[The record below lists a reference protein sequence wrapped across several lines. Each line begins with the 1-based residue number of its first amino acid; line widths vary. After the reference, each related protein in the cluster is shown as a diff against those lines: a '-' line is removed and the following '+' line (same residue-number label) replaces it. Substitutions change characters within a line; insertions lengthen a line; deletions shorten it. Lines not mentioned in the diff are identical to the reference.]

1 MHFTSNQYNLRKVF
15 LSWSQR
21 LWMRSTIKL
30 RMLMRGVNIRME
42 TMVVETMMVETMMVE
57 TMMVETMVAKAMVV
71 VRVEKLMKIWSPP
84 TKLSGLVR
92 FARSDLQQLIF

>member
-1 MHFTSNQYNLRKVF
+1 
-15 LSWSQR
+15 
-21 LWMRSTIKL
+21 MRSTIKL
-30 RMLMRGVNIRME
+30 RMLMRGVDIRMVIIVVVTMRLE
-42 TMVVETMMVETMMVE
+42 TMVVVTML
-57 TMMVETMVAKAMVV
+57 V

>member
-1 MHFTSNQYNLRKVF
+1 
-15 LSWSQR
+15 
-21 LWMRSTIKL
+21 MRSTIKL
-30 RMLMRGVNIRME
+30 RMLTRWMNIKMV
-42 TMVVETMMVETMMVE
+42 TMVVETMRLVT
-57 TMMVETMVAKAMVV
+57 MVV

>member
-1 MHFTSNQYNLRKVF
+1 
-15 LSWSQR
+15 
-21 LWMRSTIKL
+21 MRSTIKL
-30 RMLMRGVNIRME
+30 RMLMRWVDIRMEIMVVVTMMVETLLVETMLVE
-42 TMVVETMMVETMMVE
+42 TMVVET
-57 TMMVETMVAKAMVV
+57 MVV

>member
-1 MHFTSNQYNLRKVF
+1 
-15 LSWSQR
+15 
-21 LWMRSTIKL
+21 MRSTIKL
-30 RMLMRGVNIRME
+30 RMLTRWMSIKME
-42 TMVVETMMVETMMVE
+42 IMVVVTMMVETLLM
-57 TMMVETMVAKAMVV
+57 ETMVAETMLVVTMLV

>member
-1 MHFTSNQYNLRKVF
+1 
-15 LSWSQR
+15 
-21 LWMRSTIKL
+21 MRSTIKL
-30 RMLMRGVNIRME
+30 RMLMRWMKIKMV
-42 TMVVETMMVETMMVE
+42 TMVVETMLVV
-57 TMMVETMVAKAMVV
+57 TMVMATMVV

>member
-1 MHFTSNQYNLRKVF
+1 
-15 LSWSQR
+15 
-21 LWMRSTIKL
+21 MRSTIKL
-30 RMLMRGVNIRME
+30 RMLMRGVDIKMV
-42 TMVVETMMVETMMVE
+42 TMVVVTMMVET
-57 TMMVETMVAKAMVV
+57 MVV

>member
-1 MHFTSNQYNLRKVF
+1 
-15 LSWSQR
+15 
-21 LWMRSTIKL
+21 MRSTIKL
-30 RMLMRGVNIRME
+30 RMLMRWMNIKIVTMVVE
-42 TMVVETMMVETMMVE
+42 TMVVETMVAETMV
-57 TMMVETMVAKAMVV
+57 VETMVAETMVV

>member
-21 LWMRSTIKL
+21 LWMMSTIKL
-30 RMLMRGVNIRME
+30 RMLMRGVDIRME
-42 TMVVETMMVETMMVE
+42 TMVVVTVV
-57 TMMVETMVAKAMVV
+57 VETMVAKTMVV

>member
-1 MHFTSNQYNLRKVF
+1 
-15 LSWSQR
+15 
-21 LWMRSTIKL
+21 MRSTIKL
-30 RMLMRGVNIRME
+30 RMLMRWMKIKME
-42 TMVVETMMVETMMVE
+42 TMVVETMVV
-57 TMMVETMVAKAMVV
+57 VSMVV

>member
-1 MHFTSNQYNLRKVF
+1 
-15 LSWSQR
+15 
-21 LWMRSTIKL
+21 MRSTIKL
-30 RMLMRGVNIRME
+30 RMLTRWMSIKMEIMVVVTMMVE
-42 TMVVETMMVETMMVE
+42 TMVVETMMVVTMVVENMVVE
-57 TMMVETMVAKAMVV
+57 TMLV

>member
-1 MHFTSNQYNLRKVF
+1 M
-15 LSWSQR
+15 
-21 LWMRSTIKL
+21 MSTIKL
-30 RMLMRGVNIRME
+30 RMLMRGVDIRME
-42 TMVVETMMVETMMVE
+42 TMVVVTVV
-57 TMMVETMVAKAMVV
+57 VETMVAKTMVV

>member
-1 MHFTSNQYNLRKVF
+1 
-15 LSWSQR
+15 
-21 LWMRSTIKL
+21 MRSTIKL
-30 RMLMRGVNIRME
+30 RMLTRWMNIKMV
-42 TMVVETMMVETMMVE
+42 TMVVETMVVVTMVVETML
-57 TMMVETMVAKAMVV
+57 V

>member
-1 MHFTSNQYNLRKVF
+1 
-15 LSWSQR
+15 
-21 LWMRSTIKL
+21 MRSTIKL
-30 RMLMRGVNIRME
+30 RMLTRWMSIKME
-42 TMVVETMMVETMMVE
+42 IMVVVTMMVETLLM
-57 TMMVETMVAKAMVV
+57 ETMVAETMLVVTMVVVTMVV